1 MPGPY
6 PTIMAPRAD
15 ERRYRDAGACA
26 SSARAPRAAR
36 PGSRNRRLPSGEGR
50 PKRRRGKAPWAG
62 TGVHASSRARRQ
74 PLSGRSLGAR
84 LGLVVLLICTMAATP
99 GALQARQSSANL
111 ARRETVWS
119 VVGSRLWISDEDV
132 SDQTF
137 VGVHIAS
144 IAPRRMG
151 MDLGLMFVPDFSDGV
166 GFSGDLGLAYPL
178 RTSSGL
184 LFVPRAGLSMLLLLP
199 ELGWTGPHAGGGAHR
214 SRPARFRGPA
224 VRRGAHAVHRVER
237 FPADCRP
244 LVPPGLAVEVDRR
257 SIFEDPRPL
266 APSAALTRGN
276 AAPTLSA
283 FQVEMAGCVG
293 RLGHGG
299 GSGRST
305 PAPIVLR
312 RRAAGYGQGGEEKG
326 EVADPAS

>member
-1 MPGPY
+1 
-6 PTIMAPRAD
+6 
-15 ERRYRDAGACA
+15 
-26 SSARAPRAAR
+26 
-36 PGSRNRRLPSGEGR
+36 
-50 PKRRRGKAPWAG
+50 
-62 TGVHASSRARRQ
+62 
-74 PLSGRSLGAR
+74 
-84 LGLVVLLICTMAATP
+84 MAATP

-199 ELGWTGPHAGGGAHR
+199 ELGWTGPHAGGGLIV
-214 SRPARFRGPA
+214 PD
-224 VRRGAHAVHRVER
+224 RRGSVGLRFDAV
-237 FPADCRP
+237 
-244 LVPPGLAVEVDRR
+244 
-257 SIFEDPRPL
+257 
-266 APSAALTRGN
+266 LTQYTGS
-276 AAPTLSA
+276 SA
-283 FQVEMAGCVG
+283 FRLIVG
-293 RLGHGG
+293 L
-299 GSGRST
+299 SSL
-305 PAPIVLR
+305 PDWL
-312 RRAAGYGQGGEEKG
+312 
-326 EVADPAS
+326 